1 MGRASWAERPVADGT
16 HCSRGG
22 EGSDGSS
29 ASKPGQI
36 TAGDQQF

>member
-1 MGRASWAERPVADGT
+1 MGRASWAERPAAGSK
-16 HCSRGG
+16 HCSCGG

-29 ASKPGQI
+29 ASKPSQI